1 MVLHHNDQQNSGRT
15 DMGEPTRQK
24 SNIGHRA
31 RRVEA
36 VKVKLELAKDLLYN
50 RERFWLSVQKSVA
63 RAQREVKNL
72 ERKLAYEQSKL
83 ADFERQALHT
93 QRKRAASDARKR
105 EANNA
110 SSVNPKASS
119 SKI

>member
-1 MVLHHNDQQNSGRT
+1 
-15 DMGEPTRQK
+15 MGEPTRQK
-24 SNIGHRA
+24 SNIGHRT

-36 VKVKLELAKDLLYN
+36 VKVKLEVAKDLLYN

-63 RAQREVKNL
+63 RAQREVENL

-83 ADFERQALHT
+83 ADFERQALHA
-93 QRKRAASDARKR
+93 QRKRAAANARKR

-110 SSVNPKASS
+110 AAVNLKTSP
-119 SKI
+119 SKV